1 MFDRFGVAGLVGILL
16 LFGGIALAAWQNP
29 IIAGALVLI
38 VLGLGLI
45 IYGLVTNLIQSLGMG
60 QMM

>member
-1 MFDRFGVAGLVGILL
+1 MFDKFGVAGLAGVLL
-16 LFGGIALAAWQNP
+16 VFGGVGLTAWQNP

-38 VLGLGLI
+38 VVGLGLI

-60 QMM
+60 QMI